1 MADRV
6 SLSNMV
12 FYAFHGAFDAER
24 ELGQRFEVDVDIY
37 TDFRRAAHADDLD
50 LALNYVHVYN
60 IVKEIVE
67 ARPFNLLEAMAER
80 IAGAIIDAFDVFEV
94 TVRVRK
100 PGAPVGGIIDYAEV
114 EVTRP
119 GTARRA
125 GGGRTAGADDA
136 GDVGD
141 ADARG
146 ADGGVGDGDVAGG

>member
-37 TDFRRAAHADDLD
+37 TDVRAAGQADDLD

-60 IVKEIVE
+60 IVKDIMEQS
-67 ARPFNLLEAMAER
+67 AYSLLEAIAER
-80 IAGAIIDAFDVFEV
+80 IAAQIIATFDVTEV

-100 PGAPVGGIIDYAEV
+100 PAAPVGGLLDYAEV

-119 GTARRA
+119 GSGSGSGRA
-125 GGGRTAGADDA
+125 AQ
-136 GDVGD
+136 V
-141 ADARG
+141 
-146 ADGGVGDGDVAGG
+146 